1 MGLLSEILFGPTYKT
16 KAECDRAIAEQ
27 QECIAQCQVYIA
39 QARGQYKGD
48 NLKRMVAYHQSN
60 IAQHKKE
67 IARIKGIKAG
77 LSK

>member
-16 KAECDRAIAEQ
+16 KAECDRAIAKQ
-27 QECIAQCQVYIA
+27 QESIAQCQAYIA
-39 QARGQYKGD
+39 RYRGQYKGD
-48 NLKRMVAYHQSN
+48 NLKRAVATQQSS